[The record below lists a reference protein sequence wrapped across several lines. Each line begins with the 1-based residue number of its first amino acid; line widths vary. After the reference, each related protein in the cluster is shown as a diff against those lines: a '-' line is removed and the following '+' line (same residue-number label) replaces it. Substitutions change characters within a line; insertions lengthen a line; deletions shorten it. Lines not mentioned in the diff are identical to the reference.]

1 MEHVSIEG
9 VVIRDVLHGRARLTR
24 YSVPSVTTLTR
35 TDPICRVSRPAR
47 ADQRLPTAAKADA
60 EVKAKGASAGRGGIP
75 GPTGNS
81 AKSRGPAT
89 GAFNLRRGR
98 KKPSAVAAIRPPAG
112 TVKSTPP
119 WQGMTGRIHEGTEA
133 SCRATLTGS
142 PCYGAVCTRACSGR
156 GPKPQALGESE
167 GKARERNNRAPR
179 SEPGVTERYK
189 GITERRRGA
198 RRTKPVTDR

>member
-9 VVIRDVLHGRARLTR
+9 VVIRDILHGRARLTR

-75 GPTGNS
+75 GLNGNS

-98 KKPSAVAAIRPPAG
+98 KKSPPG
-112 TVKSTPP
+112 
-119 WQGMTGRIHEGTEA
+119 QGMTGRIHEGTEA

-156 GPKPQALGESE
+156 DPKSQALGGSE
-167 GKARERNNRAPR
+167 GKARERNNRDPR

-198 RRTKPVTDR
+198 RRTKPGTDR